1 MPELVALQTMVPQFA
16 NPADLQAKAYN
27 VRNLALQNQA
37 AELARADDQAARAAF
52 AANPTDNAARLSAL
66 AGVSPAAYGAEAKRQ
81 ADLTKT
87 SAETRVKEL
96 EAAHKANDMRAK
108 AFGYVRQ
115 YPTLENANNAVKWLT
130 DNGIYTPEQAAG
142 LYAEIQKNPTQIAEM
157 ANQAW
162 YANLD
167 QKDQLLKFE
176 KQDLGGQAQ
185 IVSID
190 PVTGQT
196 KVVSATAK
204 TQSPDNKA
212 SNERMASEGR
222 LNRANQLQVQGMMTA
237 RQNDMPRGQVVQTDD
252 GPVLVNPRT
261 GTATQVTM
269 DGQPVQAKA
278 KSIPAS
284 VQKAMT
290 ENDSALRKIEDALAA
305 VNEYPDALGGMNM
318 LGDTVRQRT
327 DPKGVK
333 ARALV
338 ADIGSLKL
346 HDRSGAAV
354 TAAETPRLKPFIPSA
369 TDTPDTV
376 RTKLGLFKRE
386 YQAIQD
392 DIRSAYPKETS
403 KRTAP
408 AAAPAVAPAL
418 PAGWSVEVR

>member
-1 MPELVALQTMVPQFA
+1 MPELVALQVQPPQLA
-16 NPADLQAKAYN
+16 NQADLQAKAYN
-27 VRNLALQNQA
+27 IRNLALQNQA
-37 AELARADDQAARAAF
+37 AEQARADDQAVRAAF
-52 AANPTDNAARLSAL
+52 AANPNSDSSRLSAL

-81 ADLTKT
+81 SDLAK
-87 SAETRVKEL
+87 SGAESRAKQL
-96 EAAHKANDMRAK
+96 EAAHKQTDMAAQ

-115 YPTLENANNAVKWLT
+115 FPTKENAMNALNWLGQ
-130 DNGIYTPEQAAG
+130 NGVLPPDQLQSQMAQVQSATPDQIPALAEQAFRSA
-142 LYAEIQKNPTQIAEM
+142 ITV
-157 ANQAW
+157 
-162 YANLD
+162 
-167 QKDQLLKFE
+167 KDQLMRVE
-176 KQDLGGQAQ
+176 KQDTGGDAKVLG
-185 IVSID
+185 ID
-190 PVTGQT
+190 PVSG
-196 KVVSATAK
+196 KVTTLSSMAK
-204 TQSPDNKA
+204 TQSPDNLA
-212 SNERMASEGR
+212 TNERMASEGR
-222 LNRANQLQVQGMMTA
+222 LNRAAAAA
-237 RQNDMPRGQVVQTDD
+237 RQTQSAGQVVQTDE
-252 GPVLVNPRT
+252 GPVVVNTRT
-261 GTATQVTM
+261 GTAAPVTM
-269 DGQPVQAKA
+269 NGQPVQAKA

-305 VNEYPDALGGMNM
+305 VDEYPEALGSMNM

-392 DIRSAYPKETS
+392 DIRSAYPKETG
-403 KRTAP
+403 KRATPAP
-408 AAAPAVAPAL
+408 AAAPATPAL
-418 PAGWSVEVR
+418 PSGWSVEVR

>member
-37 AELARADDQAARAAF
+37 AEQARADDQAARAAF

-81 ADLTKT
+81 ADLIKT

-130 DNGIYTPEQAAG
+130 DNGIYTPEQASG

-167 QKDQLLKFE
+167 QKEQLLKFE

-190 PVTGQT
+190 PVTGQS
-196 KVVSATAK
+196 KVVSTVDK

-305 VNEYPDALGGMNM
+305 VDEYPEALGGMNM

>member
-1 MPELVALQTMVPQFA
+1 MVPQFA